1 VNYSFIRNI
10 IKVTFSQM
18 LVLVLY
24 TIPALAAEGGHG
36 SHRSELK
43 DWLWPVVNF
52 AVLVIILYLA
62 GRKPFREFFR
72 RRTEMIGQSL
82 QEAKEAK
89 ELARKALDEVRDRLR
104 NTDKDIE
111 EIISSTRRSG
121 EKEKE
126 AIIAEGE
133 KMKERILE
141 QAKSNIDFELEKA
154 RAKIKSDAAALALEL
169 AEKKMK
175 EKLGDKEQ
183 EELIDE
189 YLRKL
194 EGGN

>member
-1 VNYSFIRNI
+1 MKKIVKF
-10 IKVTFSQM
+10 TLSQ
-18 LVLVLY
+18 LLILIFYALPV
-24 TIPALAAEGGHG
+24 LAAEGGHG

-43 DWLWPVVNF
+43 DWIWPLVNF

-62 GRKPFREFFR
+62 GRKPFKEFFR
-72 RRTEMIGQSL
+72 KRTEMIEQSL
-82 QEAKEAK
+82 KEAKEAK
-89 ELARKALDEVRDRLR
+89 ELARKTLDEVRERLK
-104 NTDKDIE
+104 NTDREIEDILA
-111 EIISSTRRSG
+111 SARRSG

-154 RAKIKSDAAALALEL
+154 RARIKSDAAALALEL
-169 AEKKMK
+169 AEKRMK
-175 EKLGDKEQ
+175 EKLGSKEQ

-189 YLRKL
+189 YLKKL
-194 EGGN
+194 EGNN